1 MMMPTRSILVLLA
14 SLLATT
20 ACADD
25 SNTQL
30 AASADAPTAT
40 EQPADA
46 DQLDRA
52 EATTAPDAGPGP
64 GRHGAD
70 KHSSDRGHGGPD
82 SERASA
88 SDTDSDPSDQL
99 VDLTESDIAGLL
111 WMREEEQLAHD
122 VYTALGTEWGLRI
135 FENIA
140 ASETTHIELVAALLD
155 RADIDDP
162 MAGAPAGTFTIPEM
176 QQLYDELVADGR
188 TSLIDAL
195 EVGALIEEIDIADLR
210 AQATDIA
217 DIQATYDQLE
227 RGSRNHLRAFTSQL
241 ETRNVIYEPTRLDVA
256 AYEAIV
262 SGEMERGA

>member
-1 MMMPTRSILVLLA
+1 MLVLLV
-14 SLLATT
+14 SVLATT

-25 SNTQL
+25 SNTQS
-30 AASADAPTAT
+30 AAAMDEATAA
-40 EQPADA
+40 ELPGEAGR
-46 DQLDRA
+46 LDRVRD
-52 EATTAPDAGPGP
+52 TTAPDVGP
-64 GRHGAD
+64 GRHAAESPPAD
-70 KHSSDRGHGGPD
+70 RPHGKLDSELPPASVTSSD
-82 SERASA
+82 A
-88 SDTDSDPSDQL
+88 SDQL

-122 VYTALGTEWGLRI
+122 VYTALGAEWGLRI

-140 ASETTHIELVAALLD
+140 ASETTHIGLVADLLD
-155 RADIDDP
+155 RSGIDDP
-162 MAGAPAGTFTIPEM
+162 IADAPAGTFTIQAM
-176 QQLYDELVADGR
+176 QELYDELVADGSN
-188 TSLIDAL
+188 SLIDAL

-241 ETRNVIYEPTRLDVA
+241 AARDVTYEPTLLGVA
-256 AYEAIV
+256 AYDAIV